1 MPFVLPAS
9 VRLAPWMTAAF
20 RGDVH
25 LDTALTRAHPGVD
38 NVRGDLVRIR
48 EWAELGERTLL
59 VALPRPGD
67 LTGMPRAGP
76 AACAAAAEAGEC
88 VFVAGSG
95 GLLVPELSRFGP
107 AGDEGVAATWTAYDS
122 EPVARHV
129 LDALSLADLERALV
143 DLLRRSTA
151 ELEQVGGV
159 PWSSDPRE
167 EADRSLAGARWG
179 LPDELSPGRCGSW
192 ISPPGS
198 VTSRG
203 AGWPSRARG
212 PRSRRAPR
220 SDGNGCS
227 GSCRP
232 LPAPHLP
239 GPPTSRSCSLPGG
252 APPEGHRRGGHP
264 PRTDSYTAMVRSPIV
279 SQEK

>member
-179 LPDELSPGRCGSW
+179 LPDELSPRALRLMDLAARVGHIAGRGLALAGQGASLEARSALRRERVLRELQAVAGTALAGSTN
-192 ISPPGS
+192 IA
-198 VTSRG
+198 VMQL
-203 AGWPSRARG
+203 AGW
-212 PRSRRAPR
+212 
-220 SDGNGCS
+220 
-227 GSCRP
+227 RP
-232 LPAPHLP
+232 A
-239 GPPTSRSCSLPGG
+239 
-252 APPEGHRRGGHP
+252 
-264 PRTDSYTAMVRSPIV
+264 
-279 SQEK
+279 